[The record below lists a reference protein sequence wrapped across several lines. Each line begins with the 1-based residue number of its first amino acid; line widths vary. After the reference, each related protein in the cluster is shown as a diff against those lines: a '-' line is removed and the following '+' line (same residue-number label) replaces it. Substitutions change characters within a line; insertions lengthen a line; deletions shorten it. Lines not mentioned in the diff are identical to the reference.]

1 MSTDKI
7 IDAILDENAKLAT
20 DEIRNS
26 LFARAASA
34 LQEKRKEA
42 DDILFAEET
51 KKKKAS
57 NKLLHKSKE
66 MYNSIDG
73 IEEEEEL
80 SKEQKAYRK
89 VFDKMLKKYE
99 VSSPAELDDE
109 KKREF
114 FSELAF
120 VWSKDP
126 ANDTSGEG
134 EEIN

>member
-7 IDAILDENAKLAT
+7 IDAIMDENAKLAT

-26 LFARAASA
+26 LFARAASS
-34 LQEKRKEA
+34 LREKRKDA
-42 DDILFAEET
+42 DDILFIEE
-51 KKKKAS
+51 KKQVS

-66 MYNSIDG
+66 MHNSLDG
-73 IEEEEEL
+73 IEEEEL
-80 SKEQKAYRK
+80 SPEQKAYKK

-99 VSSPAELDDE
+99 VSSPAELDDQ

-134 EEIN
+134 EEVN

>member
-7 IDAILDENAKLAT
+7 IDAILDEDAKLAT

-34 LQEKRKEA
+34 LQEKRKDA
-42 DDILFAEET
+42 DEILFIEGKNST
-51 KKKKAS
+51 KVS
-57 NKLLHKSKE
+57 NKHLSQSKE
-66 MYNSIDG
+66 MYKSLGDL
-73 IEEEEEL
+73 EEKEL
-80 SKEQKAYRK
+80 SPEQKAYKK
-89 VFDKMLKKYE
+89 VFEKMLKKYE
-99 VSSPAELDDE
+99 IKSPAELDDQ

-134 EEIN
+134 EEVN